1 MWVWRNYFLLL
12 LKRSVKML
20 FKALSGFLIMGIVV
34 IGSVVFVSYVMLQS
48 HILPTMQVGICIPD
62 SENVSKMGAKYI
74 SAIDSVKSICSFNY
88 MDKEDALHQLKNG
101 DLQAVIALPEGFY
114 HDVNV
119 GLNPPAQLYLTEGE
133 SVQKNLFLTLVESGV
148 FYLQIA
154 ESGVYAALDAFQL
167 FNLSVDSSSLGDDIA
182 ICYAKEI
189 LVRENVF
196 RNRFVSPFGEM
207 TIIQYYYVTGMTLL
221 LLIFSLNFSF
231 LYDKNSRE
239 LEDQLAIYGLKGM
252 GLQVLKI
259 GVESIIL
266 FIIGSLLYFIS
277 LAVFSITNSYFVV
290 FEMRFLLDLLFVCV
304 GMATVMHTLFSIFS
318 GLENGKS
325 RQWGVFVIVIL
336 VALSCGLF
344 FPTTFLPKAVA
355 QIGEI
360 LPFRYFAN
368 VLGYGLFEQSS
379 LLGLFHNTSIMGY
392 ALSLFMIIMWI
403 LIWFGIGAVV
413 SWKKSDCI

>member
-1 MWVWRNYFLLL
+1 
-12 LKRSVKML
+12 
-20 FKALSGFLIMGIVV
+20 
-34 IGSVVFVSYVMLQS
+34 
-48 HILPTMQVGICIPD
+48 
-62 SENVSKMGAKYI
+62 
-74 SAIDSVKSICSFNY
+74 

-167 FNLSVDSSSLGDDIA
+167 FNLSVDPSSLGDDIA

-221 LLIFSLNFSF
+221 LLIFSLNLSF

-239 LEDQLAIYGLKGM
+239 LEDQLAIYGLKGI

-266 FIIGSLLYFIS
+266 FIIGSLLYFVS

-290 FEMRFLLDLLFVCV
+290 PGMRFLLDLLFVCV

-318 GLENGKS
+318 GVENGKS

-379 LLGLFHNTSIMGY
+379 LLGIFHNTSIMGY
-392 ALSLFMIIMWI
+392 ALSLLMIIIWI

>member
-1 MWVWRNYFLLL
+1 MRVWHNYFLLL
-12 LKRSVKML
+12 LKRSIKML
-20 FKALSGFLIMGIVV
+20 FKVLSGFLLMGMVT

-74 SAIDSVKSICSFNY
+74 SAVDSVKSICNFNY

-114 HDVNV
+114 HDVNI

-148 FYLQIA
+148 LYLQIA

-167 FNLSVDSSSLGDDIA
+167 FHLSVDPSSLGDDIA
-182 ICYAKEI
+182 FCYAKEI

-196 RNRFVSPFGEM
+196 SNSFVSPFGEM

-231 LYDKNSRE
+231 LYDKNSRD
-239 LEDQLAIYGLKGM
+239 LEDQLAIYGLKGIR
-252 GLQVLKI
+252 LQVLKI
-259 GVESIIL
+259 GVETIIL
-266 FIIGSLLYFIS
+266 FMMGSLLYFIS
-277 LAVFSITNSYFVV
+277 LVVFSISNSYFVV
-290 FEMRFLLDLLFVCV
+290 FEGRFLLDLLCVCV
-304 GMATVMHTLFSIFS
+304 GMATVMHALFSIFS
-318 GLENGKS
+318 GVGNGKS

-336 VALSCGLF
+336 LSLSCGLF
-344 FPTTFLPKAVA
+344 FPTMFLPKAA
-355 QIGEI
+355 ARIGEI

-368 VLGYGLFEQSS
+368 ILGYGLFEQSS
-379 LLGLFHNTSIMGY
+379 ILGRNTSIMSY
-392 ALSLFMIIMWI
+392 TLSLLMVIIWI